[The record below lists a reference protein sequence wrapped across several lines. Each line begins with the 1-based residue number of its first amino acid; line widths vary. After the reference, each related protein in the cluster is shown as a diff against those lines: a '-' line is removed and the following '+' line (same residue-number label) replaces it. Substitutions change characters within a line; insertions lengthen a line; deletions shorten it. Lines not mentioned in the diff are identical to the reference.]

1 MPLGVEVALRGVFNR
16 ARRGLYAGKQIRS
29 GNNISEDG
37 KNKTRRF
44 WRPNSQY
51 VNLYSP
57 ALERSVR
64 VRVTASAL
72 RTIDKYGG
80 LDGYLLNH
88 AEEELDSDLGARLQ
102 QEIRTALQ
110 RKRALQQQ
118 RSLLPPSAAAALAS
132 GIDAPA

>member
-37 KNKTRRF
+37 KN
-44 WRPNSQY
+44 N
-51 VNLYSP
+51 
-57 ALERSVR
+57 
-64 VRVTASAL
+64 
-72 RTIDKYGG
+72 TIDKYGG